1 MIVSPDHESV
11 FSLPPE
17 FITPQDGSEKQDCE
31 QNAAKRW
38 ISNHASLFAG
48 TGIV

>member
-1 MIVSPDHESV
+1 VIVSPDHESV

-38 ISNHASLFAG
+38 IRDSHKINDP
-48 TGIV
+48 IE